1 MSLNLGDFNPVRILA
16 GKGEIGKT
24 GIGPTLATLALDY
37 FVPGLGEAAGLGMSN
52 AATAATLVGGGTALA
67 SGSLKKGLMAGIS
80 AYGTTELYDAAGSS
94 IADATTQRALDVQ
107 NNLAEI
113 GNTYGDI
120 NAVNPSTSLT
130 AGEQFSKGLSGLK
143 ALPTA
148 DLLKYGAMAAAPVLM
163 AQSQNG
169 MPSNTTNPGAY
180 IRPKTYDPVSH
191 RYYDLPAVKAGDW
204 GNQSISDYVN
214 SQVAPARAARGGLM
228 AAYAN
233 GGMAQDAA
241 GGGMFNYAQMQPA
254 VNLNPNSGVTPN
266 NMAKGGY
273 VKRYAG
279 ETDGS
284 VVASSDTP
292 AAVAAAINAGRQGFA
307 PGVTAQDVVNNF
319 GLTQAQANQVAQ
331 AIGYTGDIA
340 GLNYGVSA
348 VPTAA
353 AAPSAG
359 FNIFQGAENALYPQG
374 QNPGLPPV
382 YTNYSPTQM
391 GDIFT
396 ANPNLSISDIVKQN
410 NFDPKAAN
418 NYIAGVAKN
427 YVDPTATQ
435 KGSGTLG
442 IYQDLMKQGLSAAEF
457 STAEKGVNSKWG
469 TDGGWDPEKVDKAY
483 KVAEQVLKFDPLTDT
498 TTPDDKLWVAF
509 MDKNNISTK
518 DVSIATGLSQN
529 EVDRRYTAAKTGTPT
544 TTPALVGTDTGTGTG
559 TGTGVRSVA
568 GPTTDTVLPTTPNT
582 NAPIGSSNPY
592 GNANNPGDITRNP
605 DGTISVT
612 PNLPARPYA
621 GYSGLKEV
629 RNAFTAGGGHLGQ
642 ILKPRKT
649 YTNTGASGSAY
660 DYLNGIGKWADTNPQ
675 PAAKVKNTYSSF
687 STPTADEIKQFA
699 KYAKVYKDGVPV
711 DNPYYNKDASSSTT
725 KPNTGSDSNYDGG
738 GGGGG
743 DAKGGLLAL
752 ASGGDTNS
760 LRTLLTGDAQNAY
773 DKLDAK
779 GLGSSKQAKQLK
791 QELDYRARMK
801 AYQQTPQV
809 MPTVDQTDDQTSTPF
824 AAGGQ
829 AHYNLGGYSDGGR
842 LLRGPGD
849 GVSDSIPATI
859 AGKQPARLADGEFVV
874 PARIV
879 SEIGNGSTEAG
890 ARKLYAMMDRVQS
903 ARSKTVGK
911 GKVAKN
917 TRADKYL
924 PA

>member
-1 MSLNLGDFNPVRILA
+1 MDLGDFNPVRVLA

-24 GIGPTLATLALDY
+24 GIGPALATLALDY

-67 SGSLKKGLMAGIS
+67 SGSLQKGLMAGIS
-80 AYGTTELYDAAGSS
+80 AYGTESLLGGADAA
-94 IADATTQRALDVQ
+94 AQRA
-107 NNLAEI
+107 
-113 GNTYGDI
+113 
-120 NAVNPSTSLT
+120 TSLDSFVNQT
-130 AGEQFSKGLSGLK
+130 AATPAAPLSIGEKFSAGLSGLK
-143 ALPTA
+143 AMPTKE
-148 DLLKYGAMAAAPVLM
+148 LLQYGAMAAAPVLM
-163 AQSQNG
+163 AQSQKG
-169 MPSNTTNPGAY
+169 LPSNTTNPGAY

-191 RYYDLPAVKAGDW
+191 RYYDLPAVKAEDW

-228 AAYAN
+228 AAYAD

-254 VNLNPNSGVTPN
+254 VNLNPNSGVTPK
-266 NMAKGGY
+266 NMTKGGI
-273 VKRYAG
+273 AHFADTG
-279 ETDGS
+279 A
-284 VVASSDTP
+284 VASSETP
-292 AAVAAAINAGRQGFA
+292 AAVTAAIQAGLQGFA

-319 GLTQAQANQVAQ
+319 GLTQAQANQVAK
-331 AIGYTGDIA
+331 AIGYTGDTA

-359 FNIFQGAENALYPQG
+359 FNMLQGTENALYPTG
-374 QNPGLPPV
+374 ETPGIVPV

-396 ANPNLSISDIVKQN
+396 ANPNLSISDIVRQN
-410 NFDPKAAN
+410 NFDPKTAN
-418 NYIAGVAKN
+418 QYIAGVAKN

-442 IYQDLMKQGLSAAEF
+442 IYQDLVKQGFSPAEF
-457 STAEKGVNSKWG
+457 STAEKGNNPKWG
-469 TDGGWDPEKVDKAY
+469 ATGDYWNQDTVAKAY
-483 KVAEQVLKFDPLTDT
+483 QVADKVLQFDPLTDKV
-498 TTPDDKLWVAF
+498 TPSDKEWVAF

-529 EVDRRYTAAKTGTPT
+529 EVNNRYNAVKASVPTTTTTTGTPT
-544 TTPALVGTDTGTGTG
+544 PTTTGTGT
-559 TGTGVRSVA
+559 
-568 GPTTDTVLPTTPNT
+568 TTSFNGIPIGLPTNATAPVPGTSNVTQTALPTNSGT
-582 NAPIGSSNPY
+582 NAPAGTVNPY
-592 GNANNPGDITRNP
+592 GNVNNPGD
-605 DGTISVT
+605 VT
-612 PNLPARPYA
+612 FNADNSKTVQSNAPGRPNA
-621 GYSGLKEV
+621 GFSGVNEV
-629 RNAFTAGGGHLGQ
+629 TNAFTAGGGHLGQ
-642 ILKPRKT
+642 VLKPTQT
-649 YTNTGASGSAY
+649 YQNTGGSKAAY
-660 DYLNGIGKWADTNPQ
+660 DYLNGLGTWAGTKTQ
-675 PAAKVKNTYSSF
+675 PAAKVKNTYSNF
-687 STPTADEIKQFA
+687 NAPTADEIKQFS

-711 DNPYYNKDASSSTT
+711 DNPYYGKGTDSSSTT
-725 KPNTGSDSNYDGG
+725 TPATSTSQPST
-738 GGGGG
+738 G

-752 ASGGDTNS
+752 AAGGMSNS
-760 LRTLLTGDAQNAY
+760 N
-773 DKLDAK
+773 
-779 GLGSSKQAKQLK
+779 LGS
-791 QELDYRARMK
+791 
-801 AYQQTPQV
+801 
-809 MPTVDQTDDQTSTPF
+809 
-824 AAGGQ
+824 
-829 AHYNLGGYSDGGR
+829 YSDGGR

-911 GKVAKN
+911 GKIAKN

>member
-16 GKGEIGKT
+16 GKGEIGKS
-24 GIGPTLATLALDY
+24 GLGSALATLALDY
-37 FVPGLGEAAGLGMSN
+37 FAPGLGSSITGLEGAAG
-52 AATAATLVGGGTALA
+52 TAALVGGGTALA
-67 SGSLKKGLMAGIS
+67 SGSLQKGLMAGIG
-80 AYGTTELYDAAGSS
+80 AYGTSELLGGAESGITDAAAERLQGSES
-94 IADATTQRALDVQ
+94 FAKNFADQIGLSRADLAAPATPL
-107 NNLAEI
+107 
-113 GNTYGDI
+113 
-120 NAVNPSTSLT
+120 SM
-130 AGEQFSKGLSGLK
+130 GEQFKAGLSGLK
-143 ALPTA
+143 AMPTK
-148 DLLKYGAMAAAPVLM
+148 DLLQYGAMAAAPVLM
-163 AQSQNG
+163 AQSQKG
-169 MPSNTTNPGAY
+169 MPSSTTNPNAY
-180 IRPKTYDPVSH
+180 IRPKAYDPATH

-204 GNQSISDYVN
+204 GSQSISDYVN
-214 SQVAPARAARGGLM
+214 SQVAPAQAARGGLM

-292 AAVAAAINAGRQGFA
+292 SAEVTAAINAGRQGFA
-307 PGVTAQDVVNNF
+307 PGVSAQDVVSGFNLN
-319 GLTQAQANQVAQ
+319 QAQAAQVAQ
-331 AIGYTGDIA
+331 ALGYTGNLG
-340 GLNYGVSA
+340 GLNYGAASSNPA
-348 VPTAA
+348 TYANA

-359 FNIFQGAENALYPQG
+359 FNALQGAENALYPSQA
-374 QNPGLPPV
+374 PV
-382 YTNYSPTQM
+382 YSNYSPTQM
-391 GDIFT
+391 ENFFT
-396 ANPNLSISDIVKQN
+396 ANPDVNIPDAIRQYN
-410 NFDPKAAN
+410 AN
-418 NYIAGVAKN
+418 PNAVNQYIAGVAKN

-442 IYQDLMKQGLSAAEF
+442 IYQDLMKQGFSPTEF
-457 STAEKGVNSKWG
+457 SAAEKGVNSKFGAAGDYWNQD
-469 TDGGWDPEKVDKAY
+469 TVAKAY
-483 KVAEQVLKFDPLTDT
+483 QVADKVLQFDPLTDKV
-498 TTPDDKLWVAF
+498 TPSDKEWVAF

-518 DVSIATGLSQN
+518 DISIATGLSQN
-529 EVDRRYTAAKTGTPT
+529 EVNNRYNAVKASTPT
-544 TTPALVGTDTGTGTG
+544 TTPAPVTPTSKITDMGVVPGGTQLPNATTYDNGAYGNYGSGNKTGTDYLG
-559 TGTGVRSVA
+559 R
-568 GPTTDTVLPTTPNT
+568 TTSIAT
-582 NAPIGSSNPY
+582 
-592 GNANNPGDITRNP
+592 PGDIITNP
-605 DGTISVT
+605 DQSRTVVSNAPG
-612 PNLPARPYA
+612 RPYGGFTGMDA
-621 GYSGLKEV
+621 LTSAY
-629 RNAFTAGGGHLGQ
+629 TAGGGRLGQ
-642 ILKPRKT
+642 VLKPTQT
-649 YTNTGASGSAY
+649 YQNTGGSKAAY
-660 DYLNGIGKWADTNPQ
+660 DYLNGLGTYAATKTQ
-675 PAAKVKNTYSSF
+675 PDVKPKNTYSSF
-687 STPTADEIKQFA
+687 SAPSADEIKQFS
-699 KYAKVYKDGVPV
+699 KYPKVFRNGAVV
-711 DNPYYNKDASSSTT
+711 DNPYYNKG
-725 KPNTGSDSNYDGG
+725 NIIDSNGPVANLINQVSNDAGGGLADGG
-738 GGGGG
+738 S
-743 DAKGGLLAL
+743 A
-752 ASGGDTNS
+752 NS

-859 AGKQPARLADGEFVV
+859 GNKQPARLADGEFVV